1 MQKNAS
7 SKRFGAI
14 SYTLDNSPTR
24 DGGVLRSNM
33 KYVGPTLPDGTTN
46 SAKEYG
52 TDGIFINPPLIN
64 GLHSG
69 IINYINKFSEPGY
82 KSYDPIGE
90 LFYEGIRY
98 FKRLAPTPEYSSG
111 ITRSAS
117 DTTSGGFWFANS
129 ASDWQDPMQHRCQKN
144 FVIAINDANP
154 WLDKKLPGTFFSS
167 SSFVGA
173 SGTVNLSDGDYGEP
187 SNADHTMHVRTLTN
201 KVGDL
206 EGLNG
211 TTWSST
217 GTWTSGTVSGTNDS
231 VGGGVGTYADSCTPK
246 TVAKLGEVMGTC
258 PSPAK
263 QNSYYIAGLAYYA
276 NTTDLRSDFAN
287 DRGIQNVQSFFI
299 DTQEYSANPL
309 DGPKNMLWLAGKYG
323 GFVDANGDG
332 IPQTSEWDADGDGV
346 PDNYVLATQP
356 QNLIDGLNQA
366 FAFIDQRTSSAS
378 SASVNSGSISS
389 DSRVYQARFNSANW
403 TGELLSYQVNSDG
416 SLTDPDDPGN
426 WEAVKKIPASGLRQ
440 IITTNSNGAAVP
452 FAWSNLD
459 STRRGQL
466 HANTTTAQDT
476 LNYLRGDA
484 SKEVANQGTFRDRA
498 SKLGDIVNS
507 VPVFVGRPIFTH
519 PDTLESQPYSAFRS
533 AQKNRTGVVYVGAND
548 GMLHAFNAT
557 DGTEIFAYIPGP
569 VFPKLK
575 DLTSRSYRD
584 THQFFVDGLPTMGD
598 VFFNNAWHTVLV
610 GGLNQGGQGMYALDI
625 TTPANLT
632 EANAASLVLWEFTD
646 ANDKDLGYTF
656 TQPSIV
662 RLHNGQ
668 WAAVFGN
675 GYNNL
680 QNDGAGRVSTTG
692 YAVLY
697 IVNIQTGSVIRKIST
712 QAGAVSGPPNGLATP
727 AVVDLDGDAIA
738 DYVFAGDLLGNMW
751 KFDIRDTNPANW
763 RVAYTDGSGK
773 PAPLYVAKDSATSP
787 NPQPITNR
795 PEVGRGPGGVGMLV
809 LFGTGKYLEPT
820 DKQLPPQTP
829 RRDQSFYGIID
840 TNTIV
845 SGRNTLQR
853 QTIDVETTVTV
864 GGHPYNVRVTSKNKG
879 SNVDGWYIDLV
890 SPAQGYQ
897 AEKQVSR
904 PLLRNGRIIFTTLIP
919 DPDPCNFGGTSWL
932 MEMDA
937 LTGSRLE
944 QSPFDLLP
952 DNQFS
957 DEDMV
962 TVTVN
967 GTPVTVPVSGV
978 QSTVGITPMPG
989 VMVDPERPVEYK
1001 YTPGTSGEIA
1011 VIVEN
1016 PGTDS
1021 AGRKAWRQL
1030 Q

>member
-1 MQKNAS
+1 MQ
-7 SKRFGAI
+7 
-14 SYTLDNSPTR
+14 Y
-24 DGGVLRSNM
+24 
-33 KYVGPTLPDGTTN
+33 
-46 SAKEYG
+46 
-52 TDGIFINPPLIN
+52 
-64 GLHSG
+64 
-69 IINYINKFSEPGY
+69 
-82 KSYDPIGE
+82 
-90 LFYEGIRY
+90 
-98 FKRLAPTPEYSSG
+98 
-111 ITRSAS
+111 
-117 DTTSGGFWFANS
+117 
-129 ASDWQDPMQHRCQKN
+129 RCQKN

-173 SGTVNLSDGDYGEP
+173 SGAENLSAGDYGEP
-187 SNADHTMHVRTLTN
+187 SNADHAINVRTLTN

-211 TTWSST
+211 STWSST
-217 GTWTSGTVSGTNDS
+217 GTWTSGTVSGMNDS
-231 VGGGVGTYADSCTPK
+231 VGGGVGTYADDSCTK
-246 TVAKLGEVMGTC
+246 TQTVARLGEVMGTC

-299 DTQEYSANPL
+299 DTQEYNSNPL

-332 IPQTSEWDADGDGV
+332 IPQTSEWDADGDGI

-356 QNLIDGLNQA
+356 QSLIAGLNKA

-426 WEAVKKIPASGLRQ
+426 WEAGKKIPASGLRQ

-466 HANTTTAQDT
+466 HANTTVAQDK

-484 SKEVANQGTFRDRA
+484 SKEEANRGAFRDRA

-507 VPVFVGRPIFTH
+507 VPVFVGRPLFTH
-519 PDTLESQPYSAFRS
+519 PDTLESQPYSTFRTT
-533 AQKNRTGVVYVGAND
+533 QKNRTGVVYVGAND
-548 GMLHAFNAT
+548 GMLHAFNAA
-557 DGTEIFAYIPGP
+557 DGTELFAYIPGP
-569 VFPKLK
+569 VFPKLTCHTCGAGMESR
-575 DLTSRSYRD
+575 DLTSPSYIK

-625 TTPANLT
+625 TTPANFT

-646 ANDKDLGYTF
+646 TNDADLGYTF

-675 GYNNL
+675 GYNNS
-680 QNDGAGRVSTTG
+680 QPDGRASTTG

-697 IVNIQTGSVIRKIST
+697 IVNMQTGSVIRKIST
-712 QAGAVSGPPNGLATP
+712 QAGLVLTPNGLATP
-727 AVVDLDGDAIA
+727 AVVDLDGDAMA

-773 PAPLYVAKDSATSP
+773 SAPLYVAKDSAT
-787 NPQPITNR
+787 NRQPITDR
-795 PEVGRGPGGVGMLV
+795 PEVGRGPGGVEMLV
-809 LFGTGKYLEPT
+809 LFGTGKYLEPP
-820 DKQLPPQTP
+820 DKLRPTP
-829 RRDQSFYGIID
+829 ALVQSFYGIID
-840 TNTIV
+840 TNTGIASNDIV
-845 SGRNTLQR
+845 SGRSTLQQ
-853 QTIDVETTVTV
+853 QTIDVETTVTIDNKQ
-864 GGHPYNVRVTSKNKG
+864 YNVRVTSKHKG

-890 SPAQGYQ
+890 SPTQGYQ

-919 DPDPCNFGGTSWL
+919 DSDPCNFGGTSWL
-932 MEMDA
+932 MELDA

-944 QSPFDLLP
+944 QSPFDLMP

-962 TVTVN
+962 TVTVD
-967 GTPVTVPVSGV
+967 GTPVTVPVSGL